1 MCNPCCALETIA
13 PSDIYSVIEI
23 TIDICQWN
31 FILCCG
37 NNSSKIPTKFHS
49 AYNGTSVYRLQLSTT
64 ITLSFSPSTL
74 VLFFAFIFLLLFFSY
89 QWFEEEKDVYE
100 ECEVFCSVIFFS
112 PVFENLFIIEVGYRP
127 NKFDKCCILYVL

>member
-49 AYNGTSVYRLQLSTT
+49 AYNSTSVYRLQLSTT
-64 ITLSFSPSTL
+64 ITLSFFSFNTCTML
-74 VLFFAFIFLLLFFSY
+74 CIHFLIIVFSY
-89 QWFEEEKDVYE
+89 QWFEEEKYVYE
-100 ECEVFCSVIFFS
+100 ECEVFCSILFFS

-127 NKFDKCCILYVL
+127 NMFDKCCILYIL